1 MFSLPGQRLHSSKTL
16 NCPGA
21 EQLAQKSFLSLAI
34 LPIVIFVWFWYNIDT
49 ERESDKTWA
58 IKKN

>member
-21 EQLAQKSFLSLAI
+21 EQFAQKDFLSLVI
-34 LPIVIFVWFWYNIDT
+34 LPIAIFV
-49 ERESDKTWA
+49 
-58 IKKN
+58 